1 MDLEKFFDTVEHSKL
16 IEVLSRTVKDGRVI
30 SLIHQYLNAGIQIGS
45 TLQANETGVP
55 QGGPLSPIL
64 SNIMLNEMD
73 KELESRGHKFVRY
86 ADDVMILCRSKRGA
100 RRTMQ
105 TMARFIE
112 EKLFL
117 KVNRDKS
124 QSTYI
129 SKVKFLG
136 YSFYKKKGKGR
147 LRVHQNSVSKMKAK
161 IKELTSRSNGW
172 GNERRKTTL
181 RQYIIGWVNY
191 FKLAD
196 INKLL
201 ISLDKWYR
209 RRLRMVIWKQWE
221 RNVTRMRNLINLGVD
236 KFKAHEWANTR
247 KSYWHTANSFIL
259 STTITTERLRKAGY
273 LMLSDQYRKVSTK
286 T

>member
-1 MDLEKFFDTVEHSKL
+1 MEVESLKDYLVKHKDELVCSILNGTYRPNPVRRVLIPKDNGQMRQLGIPTVVDRCIQQAIAQILIPIYEPLFIGASYGFRPRRGAHGALRKCQEYIPEGYHWAVDLDLEKFFDTVEHSKQ

-30 SLIHQYLNAGIQIGS
+30 SLIHQYLNAGIQKGP

-73 KELESRGHKFVRY
+73 KELESSGHKFVRY

-105 TMARFIE
+105 TMPRFIE

-136 YSFYKKKGKGR
+136 YSFIKRKEKGDFGYT
-147 LRVHQNSVSKMKAK
+147 K
-161 IKELTSRSNGW
+161 IAYPR
-172 GNERRKTTL
+172 
-181 RQYIIGWVNY
+181 
-191 FKLAD
+191 
-196 INKLL
+196 
-201 ISLDKWYR
+201 
-209 RRLRMVIWKQWE
+209 
-221 RNVTRMRNLINLGVD
+221 
-236 KFKAHEWANTR
+236 
-247 KSYWHTANSFIL
+247 
-259 STTITTERLRKAGY
+259 
-273 LMLSDQYRKVSTK
+273 
-286 T
+286 